1 MTWNGDTGTLTA
13 ISRLAIRLPSCTDGE
28 DVGTQVLGV
37 ITAHPQLFQLDPSE
51 WRIPE
56 YFDCKYLSDNT
67 ILNMG
72 RQHLAGRAV
81 AEDVF
86 AYTLNRVDG
95 VVQLSAVNGV
105 YLPVLGTTTGDT
117 MAACNTLTEAA
128 ATATARAT
136 PLRANVYS
144 QCHRTGSVT
153 YTPKPNDGFQLASS
167 DVWTWQAAS
176 GQALLSGQRTLRVIV
191 DPSNYTPQLMSS
203 DARCPAPDGD
213 GDQSVIGFDITF
225 DVHTGEILNIKPG
238 LDCVVC

>member
-1 MTWNGDTGTLTA
+1 MAWNSDTSSLTA
-13 ISRLAIRLPSCTDGE
+13 ISRLAIRLPGCTDGQ
-28 DVGTQVLGV
+28 DVATQVLGL

-51 WRIPE
+51 WRVPE

-67 ILNMG
+67 ILSMG
-72 RQHLAGRAV
+72 RQRLADRPV

-95 VVQLSAVNGV
+95 VVELSAVNGT
-105 YLPVLGTTTGDT
+105 YLPVLGTTTGDA

-144 QCHRTGSVT
+144 QCQKTGAVT
-153 YTPKPNDGFQLASS
+153 YTPKPNDGFQLANT
-167 DVWTWQAAS
+167 DVWTWQTGS
-176 GQALLSGQRTLRVIV
+176 GQVLLNGQRTLRVTV
-191 DPSNYTPQLMSS
+191 DPSNYTPELMSS
-203 DARCPAPDGD
+203 DARCPAPG

-225 DVHTGEILNIKPG
+225 DVHTGAILNVKPG